1 MLSNVG
7 KTFYG
12 TPPLHKSMVHKLVL
26 HYYCRMVTRNKK
38 VNMKNVVKYWKP
50 FFGIPQLYKHTVPS
64 NLKNNNNLVE
74 IEINIVR
81 TRPDN
86 TDSLRKSANKLKN
99 RTFTSTVFQFSPT
112 RIFQQKSPFRES
124 VTYVFSG
131 CHYVFTIFF
140 STPEKHIK
148 LFLDKEIPRCRINSQ
163 SHMLLEFSKN
173 SVRNFSQFFNNSTA
187 VCSFNKFWWL
197 QKKFLWFSTFPIRNL
212 VTGAD
217 GNIIE

>member
-1 MLSNVG
+1 MYDLYVVCIISWNPEVVNLYNCCF
-7 KTFYG
+7 KTDRFQ
-12 TPPLHKSMVHKLVL
+12 
-26 HYYCRMVTRNKK
+26 
-38 VNMKNVVKYWKP
+38 
-50 FFGIPQLYKHTVPS
+50 I
-64 NLKNNNNLVE
+64 E
-74 IEINIVR
+74 IEIHFVR

-140 STPEKHIK
+140 QHQRNT
-148 LFLDKEIPRCRINSQ
+148 LNFFLDKEIPRCRINSQ

-197 QKKFLWFSTFPIRNL
+197 QKKFLWFSTFPLRNL

-217 GNIIE
+217 GNRIE